1 MCSSPF
7 LDRCLNRLGSAHRSP
22 RRPPPTIANQPNAA
36 SSTAH
41 CSPTSPS
48 TTKRTPHISAE
59 ATVSVLAHTS
69 IDAPAHVTAET
80 KLPHHQAGQ
89 ASMFLFYVEH
99 RGFEPLTSSMP
110 WKRATNCANAPKTTP
125 QEGHPLRSPDRPG
138 DQANVTGSHPSSP
151 NRTKAGQYLRMGID
165 THSCAT
171 HPHCPKQPS
180 ITASVPLRDSYRRR
194 QLCTSV
200 AFR

>member
-125 QEGHPLRSPDRPG
+125 QEG
-138 DQANVTGSHPSSP
+138 
-151 NRTKAGQYLRMGID
+151 QYLRMGID

-171 HPHCPKQPS
+171 HPHYPKQPS

>member
-1 MCSSPF
+1 MPEQAWISSPKSSTTSTNNCESAE
-7 LDRCLNRLGSAHRSP
+7 RRILNRTLFTHITVDDEENAPHIRRGHRQRFRSYEH
-22 RRPPPTIANQPNAA
+22 RRPGARHRRNK
-36 SSTAH
+36 TA
-41 CSPTSPS
+41 P
-48 TTKRTPHISAE
+48 
-59 ATVSVLAHTS
+59 
-69 IDAPAHVTAET
+69 
-80 KLPHHQAGQ
+80 HQAGQ
-89 ASMFLFYVEH
+89 ASIFLFYVEH

-151 NRTKAGQYLRMGID
+151 NRTKPGQYLRMGID

-171 HPHCPKQPS
+171 HLHRPKKPS
-180 ITASVPLRDSYRRR
+180 TTAPPLSHDSYCRG